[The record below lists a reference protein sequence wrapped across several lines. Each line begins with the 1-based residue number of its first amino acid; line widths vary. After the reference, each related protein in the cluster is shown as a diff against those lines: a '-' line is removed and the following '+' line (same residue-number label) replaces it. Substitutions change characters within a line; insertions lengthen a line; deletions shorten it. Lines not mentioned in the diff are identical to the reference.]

1 MAWKYTKLV
10 KAEAADPKKNEG
22 IGIKF
27 IAEFQNGEAIEKLA
41 TIVDSKEVFESTIRS
56 IEKRLDKRDAD
67 LAELNSATYELPPE
81 PEEPTP
87 AEPTPEQQEEQAIV
101 QAEAE
106 LVATYEA
113 EKRNRDIE
121 AMAADAPELKAKLD
135 AVNALKVKKDA
146 KVKLTK

>member
-10 KAEAADPKKNEG
+10 KAEATDPKKNEG

-27 IAEFQNGEAIEKLA
+27 IAEFQSGEAIAKLA

-67 LAELNSATYELPPE
+67 LAELNKATYTLPPE

-87 AEPTPEQQEEQAIV
+87 AEPTPEQKEEQELA

-106 LVATYEA
+106 LVVAFET
-113 EKRNRDIE
+113 EKRNREIE
-121 AMAADAPELKAKLD
+121 AMALDAPELKAKLD
-135 AVNALKVKKDA
+135 VVNALKAKKVSL
-146 KVKLTK
+146 KK